1 MYSVV
6 ADIFPKSAVAS
17 VVGFGGMLAGVV
29 STAFFWFASNEIWRR
44 KAENPNAPADYH
56 TYGTIMLICGCAY
69 VLAWII
75 FHVGVPKIKPARVE

>member
-6 ADIFPKSAVAS
+6 ADIFPKGAVVS
-17 VVGFGGMLAGVV
+17 VVGFSGMLAGVV

-44 KAENPNAPADYH
+44 KAALPLSSDYH

-69 VLAWII
+69 VVAWLI
-75 FHVGVPKIKPARVE
+75 FHAGVPRIQPAR